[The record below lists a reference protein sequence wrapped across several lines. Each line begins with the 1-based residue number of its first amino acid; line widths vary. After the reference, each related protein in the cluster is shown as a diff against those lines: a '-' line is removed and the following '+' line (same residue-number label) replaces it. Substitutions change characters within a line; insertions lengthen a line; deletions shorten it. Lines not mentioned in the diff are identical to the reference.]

1 MKATPLCLLI
11 VLQPSCCLAFI
22 SKSHAGISGRLPPS
36 SSPMSEATSTSKMFR
51 KRLTQMSLAISPLE
65 SASTVLSLA
74 DVSSSLQI
82 FYTAAL
88 VAGVGYSQRMAGRN
102 DFKKD
107 MATKIANGLITPEEL
122 VDEITLMA
130 EEINNDIS
138 ESKSFAEAAQVE
150 VQNLL
155 EEMRAMQEKVQ
166 QIPDA
171 LNIEKAALAIEK
183 EEPAVKAT
191 VQEKVLVT
199 AGGGGKEKVTAGG
212 RKEENAIPIGVVEGF
227 GVYDDV
233 FEMEEVE
240 EEEKEW
246 SVPVV
251 HHDDD
256 ESNVSMQ
263 KKDTPDAE
271 KSGAVEL
278 ATDALKTNEA
288 SAKAEESKVPTQEK
302 DTADAVKKE
311 AVGLV
316 TDALKTNGADRVE
329 TSAKAEESK
338 ESKPK
343 KDTVAAKA
351 KYVKKDA
358 VELAA
363 DALESTE
370 SIRKQAEDFRARIKQ
385 MEARISSD
393 TAKPAEAKVT
403 KVTSD
408 PKPSPSAPAVEDR
421 IRSDVAKQA
430 KETALPDIKPS
441 PPLSEPSV
449 QVLNSVA
456 KSIEE
461 PKKVIPDGPIRSS
474 PLARLLCSDLGV
486 ELSDVYPGTGLNG
499 RVIADDVRNYA
510 KNRGN

>member
-1 MKATPLCLLI
+1 
-11 VLQPSCCLAFI
+11 
-22 SKSHAGISGRLPPS
+22 
-36 SSPMSEATSTSKMFR
+36 
-51 KRLTQMSLAISPLE
+51 MSLASSPLE
-65 SASTVLSLA
+65 SASTLLSLA
-74 DVSSSLQI
+74 DVTSSLQI

-88 VAGVGYSQRMAGRN
+88 VAGVGYSQRMAGRE
-102 DFKKD
+102 DFKKE
-107 MATKIANGLITPEEL
+107 MATKIANGLITPEEV
-122 VDEITLMA
+122 VDEIVVMA
-130 EEINNDIS
+130 EEINNEIN
-138 ESKSFAEAAQVE
+138 ESKNFAEAAQLE

-183 EEPAVKAT
+183 EEPTVKAA

-199 AGGGGKEKVTAGG
+199 AGGSKEKVTAGG
-212 RKEENAIPIGVVEGF
+212 RNDESTIPIGVVEGF

-251 HHDDD
+251 NHDDEVSKSAKAD
-256 ESNVSMQ
+256 ESKESTKN
-263 KKDTPDAE
+263 KDTSDNVV

-278 ATDALKTNEA
+278 GTDALKTNEA
-288 SAKAEESKVPTQEK
+288 NKVETSSKAEESKESSK
-302 DTADAVKKE
+302 KSDTADTLKKE
-311 AVGLV
+311 A
-316 TDALKTNGADRVE
+316 AELKTIDADRVE
-329 TSAKAEESK
+329 TSATAEDSK
-338 ESKPK
+338 ESKQK
-343 KDTVAAKA
+343 KDTVAAKEKSA
-351 KYVKKDA
+351 KKDA
-358 VELAA
+358 AELAA

-393 TAKPAEAKVT
+393 TAKSEEAKVA
-403 KVTSD
+403 KVASD
-408 PKPSPSAPAVEDR
+408 PKPSPATPPIKDLV
-421 IRSDVAKQA
+421 RSDTAKQA
-430 KETALPDIKPS
+430 KEATLPDTTPS
-441 PPLSEPSV
+441 PPVSEPPV
-449 QVLNSVA
+449 KVLNSVA
-456 KSIEE
+456 KTIEE